1 MVVYEY
7 ALANKIFEE
16 ESGKICQKNH
26 RGNNAKRGHVALTSF
41 NCSKYCN
48 LVFMSCQNDLFC
60 PFLFYVFA
68 AIWIFRFP

>member
-1 MVVYEY
+1 MQ
-7 ALANKIFEE
+7 N
-16 ESGKICQKNH
+16 G
-26 RGNNAKRGHVALTSF
+26 GHVALTSF

-68 AIWIFRFP
+68 AIWIFVFPNKFFWSLLSMISFNLQPYIKQYHQQI